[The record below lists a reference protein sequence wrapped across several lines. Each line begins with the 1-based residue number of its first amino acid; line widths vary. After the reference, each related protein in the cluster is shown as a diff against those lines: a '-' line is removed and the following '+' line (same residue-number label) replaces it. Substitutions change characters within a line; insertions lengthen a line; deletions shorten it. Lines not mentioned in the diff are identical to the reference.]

1 MQQDKQTDLFVSLTP
16 DAVLNA
22 IEASGVRCGN
32 ACNALNSF
40 ENRVYEVELADA
52 DRTRRVAK
60 FYRPHRWTA
69 AQIREEH
76 AFLRALD
83 AAEVPVCNVL
93 ELADGDTVASAG
105 HILFCLFERRGGR
118 APEEID
124 DELAERLG
132 ALAARIHNVGASLP
146 VQHRRHLDAARMTES
161 LDWLLAG
168 KLIPASLRRRYEDA
182 ARAIIALLAER
193 MAGVAMQP
201 IHGDLHAGNL
211 ILREGVLHVLDFDD
225 MAIGPVVQDLWLL
238 IPGRDNDS
246 RRRRSRFLT
255 GYERF
260 RDFERSTLNLM
271 EPLRGLRFVTYSA
284 WLARRWHD
292 PIFPITW
299 PQFGTETWWRDG
311 VEDLEDVLANADTPV
326 IGEVAVEVASGLDN
340 KDYFWDM
347 E

>member
-1 MQQDKQTDLFVSLTP
+1 MQASEATDLFIGLTP
-16 DAVLNA
+16 DKVLDA
-22 IEASGVRCGN
+22 IEARGLRCGN

-40 ENRVYEVELADA
+40 ENRVYEVELADEE
-52 DRTRRVAK
+52 RTRRVAK

-69 AQIREEH
+69 DQIREEH
-76 AFLRALD
+76 AFLRALAD
-83 AAEVPVCNVL
+83 DDVPVCNVVPFD
-93 ELADGDTVASAG
+93 DGDTVAHAD

-124 DELAERLG
+124 EPMAERLG
-132 ALAARIHNVGASLP
+132 AMAARIHNVGARLNI
-146 VQHRRHLDAARMTES
+146 QHRRRLDTGRLVEA

-168 KLIPASLRRRYEDA
+168 ERIPATLRGRYERA
-182 ARAIIALLAER
+182 GRAIAAVLAER
-193 MAGVAMQP
+193 LDRVPLQP

-225 MAIGPVVQDLWLL
+225 MAIGAPVQDLWLL
-238 IPGRDNDS
+238 LPGRDGHS
-246 RRRRSRFLT
+246 HRCRARFLE

-260 RDFERSTLNLM
+260 RGFDRSTANLV
-271 EPLRGLRFVTYSA
+271 EPLRGLRFITYSA

-299 PQFGTETWWRDG
+299 PQFGGETWWRDA
-311 VEDLEDVLANADTPV
+311 VDDLEDVLDHMHTPQLGQV
-326 IGEVAVEVASGLDN
+326 QVDVASGLDN
-340 KDYFWDM
+340 KDYFWDL

>member
-124 DELAERLG
+124 VRNKPLGHEHHSSREIVEEVKAGRL
-132 ALAARIHNVGASLP
+132 
-146 VQHRRHLDAARMTES
+146 
-161 LDWLLAG
+161 LL
-168 KLIPASLRRRYEDA
+168 
-182 ARAIIALLAER
+182 
-193 MAGVAMQP
+193 
-201 IHGDLHAGNL
+201 
-211 ILREGVLHVLDFDD
+211 
-225 MAIGPVVQDLWLL
+225 
-238 IPGRDNDS
+238 
-246 RRRRSRFLT
+246 
-255 GYERF
+255 
-260 RDFERSTLNLM
+260 
-271 EPLRGLRFVTYSA
+271 
-284 WLARRWHD
+284 
-292 PIFPITW
+292 
-299 PQFGTETWWRDG
+299 ET
-311 VEDLEDVLANADTPV
+311 VE
-326 IGEVAVEVASGLDN
+326 
-340 KDYFWDM
+340 M
-347 E
+347 